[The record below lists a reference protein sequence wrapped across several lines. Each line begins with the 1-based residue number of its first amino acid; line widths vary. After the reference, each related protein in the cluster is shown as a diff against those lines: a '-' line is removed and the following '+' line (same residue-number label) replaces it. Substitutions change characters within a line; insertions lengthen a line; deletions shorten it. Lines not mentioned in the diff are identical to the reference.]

1 MDKLTKAFSD
11 YAKLQHVSQG
21 RENRE
26 ITSMRTDG
34 NHFLFEDSKGE
45 TSASFT
51 SPHTSQQLQLLKSQA
66 GNRFQTFDNPG
77 LLVSKQ

>member
-1 MDKLTKAFSD
+1 MDKVTKASSD

-26 ITSMRTDG
+26 ITSMRTDRD
-34 NHFLFEDSKGE
+34 HFLFADSKGE

-51 SPHTSQQLQLLKSQA
+51 SPYTSQQLQLLKSQA
-66 GNRFQTFDNPG
+66 AKRFQTFDNPG